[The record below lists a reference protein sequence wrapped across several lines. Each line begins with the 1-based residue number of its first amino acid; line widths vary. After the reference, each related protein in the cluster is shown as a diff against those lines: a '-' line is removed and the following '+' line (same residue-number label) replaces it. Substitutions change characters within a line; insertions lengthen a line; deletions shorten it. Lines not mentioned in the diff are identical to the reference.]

1 MAGVLGSPQT
11 PDVGQELSLGIM
23 TALPPFFLFFS
34 FVFYGLFLLVSAIYQ
49 LNANSSAFE
58 GDV

>member
-23 TALPPFFLFFS
+23 TALPPFFFVLLFC
-34 FVFYGLFLLVSAIYQ
+34 LLWFIFAGFRYLSVKREQ
-49 LNANSSAFE
+49 
-58 GDV
+58 